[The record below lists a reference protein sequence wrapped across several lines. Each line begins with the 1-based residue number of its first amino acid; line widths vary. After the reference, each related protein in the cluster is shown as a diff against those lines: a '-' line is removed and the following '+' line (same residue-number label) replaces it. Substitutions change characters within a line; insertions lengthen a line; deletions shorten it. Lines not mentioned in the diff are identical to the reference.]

1 MIYELRL
8 YQSVPGQM
16 PKLLARFKDQVLPIW
31 EKHGIL
37 PLGFWTTLIGESS
50 NELTYILPWSRWQIA
65 RRGGLRS
72 RTIHPGT
79 RSAMTA
85 SVMGP

>member
-8 YQSVPGQM
+8 YQPVPGQM

-31 EKHGIL
+31 EKHGIF

-50 NELTYILPWSRWQIA
+50 NELTYILPWGSWQA
-65 RRGGLRS
+65 RDEVNCVPERS
-72 RTIHPGT
+72 IL
-79 RSAMTA
+79 AQ
-85 SVMGP
+85 GPR